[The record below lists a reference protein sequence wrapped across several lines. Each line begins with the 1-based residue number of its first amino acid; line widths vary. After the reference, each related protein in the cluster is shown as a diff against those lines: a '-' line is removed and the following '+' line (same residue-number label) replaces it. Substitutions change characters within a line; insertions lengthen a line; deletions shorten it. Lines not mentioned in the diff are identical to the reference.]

1 MSVARLS
8 SWRVAGEL
16 AGASCLG
23 PVRIVL
29 GRRDRALKQTGAR
42 LKRCRLDAIVSTT
55 SRSPGR
61 WLQVRAGSVVSRRV
75 PVR

>member
-42 LKRCRLDAIVSTT
+42 CRLDAIVSAT